1 MRQRIRNYFITGL
14 LVTVPIV
21 ITYLTLT
28 WFFSVIDSLMEP
40 LWFRFFQRHIP
51 GLGFLTTNVVILL
64 AGFLAT
70 NVIGKRIL
78 EGVENIILKIPISR
92 SVYATTKQLMDAFSP
107 TSKASF
113 KQVVMVKHP
122 EDGSYSVGFLTKELI
137 IEGIDMV
144 AAYIPTNHVYFGNI
158 ILVKRESVIF
168 TDMTVEDGLKAI
180 LTAGTALPGK
190 IEKTKLPQPLER
202 AGSAY

>member
-21 ITYLTLT
+21 ITYLTVT
-28 WFFSVIDSLMEP
+28 WLFSIIDGLMEP
-40 LWFRFFQRHIP
+40 LLFKYFQRHIP
-51 GLGFLTTNVVILL
+51 GLGFITTILVIFI

-70 NVIGKRIL
+70 NVIGKQIL
-78 EGVENIILKIPISR
+78 EGIENILLRIPVSR
-92 SVYATTKQLMDAFSP
+92 SIYATTKQLMDSFSP

-122 EDGSYSVGFLTKELI
+122 ENDSYSIGFLTKELV
-137 IEGIDMV
+137 IEGVDMV

-158 ILVKRESVIF
+158 ILVKRELVVF
-168 TDMTVEDGLKAI
+168 TDMAVEEGLKAI

-190 IEKTKLPQPLER
+190 IEKQIR
-202 AGSAY
+202 